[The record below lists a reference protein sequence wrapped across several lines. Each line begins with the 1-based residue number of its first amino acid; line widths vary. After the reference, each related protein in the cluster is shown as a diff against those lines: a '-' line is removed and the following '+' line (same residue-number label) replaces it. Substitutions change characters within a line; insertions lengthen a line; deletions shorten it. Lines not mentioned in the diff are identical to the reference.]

1 MNRKDG
7 YPKYYLYGY
16 LGEWITMPNPVHRI
30 VALNHQRRRGD
41 LQIAPTNA
49 ENATTPSK
57 KMFQQN
63 VLMVCVL
70 TCKTIFQ
77 NG

>member
-1 MNRKDG
+1 VNRKDD

-16 LGEWITMPNPVHRI
+16 LDEWIIMPNPVHRI

-49 ENATTPSK
+49 ENATTPSE
-57 KMFQQN
+57 
-63 VLMVCVL
+63 
-70 TCKTIFQ
+70 KTSQWFVF
-77 NG
+77 